1 MTSSGDAAPPPDA
14 AADSEQM
21 RYRNEGIRSLLAA
34 FSDGDP
40 QQVLRVRE
48 ILADLQQ
55 SAFGVFLF
63 LAILPSFIPIPGVA
77 GGISGP
83 LTVLIGVQMMCCLR
97 KPWVPRF
104 IGERGPR
111 RSTGQRFMTR
121 LAPTLRR
128 LDRMLKPRLHGLV
141 DRRPAQVF
149 TGLLLVLVGI
159 LLTLPIPFTNYIFGL
174 ILLLFALALLE
185 RDGALLLVGWGAAL
199 LSVAAFGVTSDQ
211 LLDLIR
217 GWWPAAWR

>member
-1 MTSSGDAAPPPDA
+1 MTSSAEGRPPPGDADE
-14 AADSEQM
+14 EQM

-40 QQVLRVRE
+40 EQVLRVRE

-83 LTVLIGVQMMCCLR
+83 LTVLIGLQMMCCLR
-97 KPWVPRF
+97 KPWVPGF

-111 RSTGQRFMTR
+111 RRTSQRFVAK

-128 LDRMLKPRLHGLV
+128 LDRLLKPRLDVLL
-141 DRRPAQVF
+141 DRLPAQVF
-149 TGLLLVLVGI
+149 SGLLLVLVGI
-159 LLTLPIPFTNYIFGL
+159 LLTLPIPFTNYLFGL

-185 RDGALLLVGWGAAL
+185 RDGALLLAGWAAAL
-199 LSVAAFGVTSDQ
+199 ISVAVFGVTSDQ
-211 LLDLIR
+211 LVDLIV
-217 GWWPAAWR
+217 GWWPVAWR

>member
-1 MTSSGDAAPPPDA
+1 MTSSDNSAPPSEDA
-14 AADSEQM
+14 GSEQM

-40 QQVLRVRE
+40 EHVLRVRE

-83 LTVLIGVQMMCCLR
+83 LTVLIGLQMMCCLR
-97 KPWVPRF
+97 KPWVPGF
-104 IGERGPR
+104 IGDRGPKR
-111 RSTGQRFMTR
+111 RTSQRFVAK
-121 LAPTLRR
+121 LAPTLQR
-128 LDRMLKPRLHGLV
+128 LDRLLRPRLHGVL
-141 DRRPAQVF
+141 DRMPAQVF
-149 TGLLLVLVGI
+149 TGALLVLVGV
-159 LLTLPIPFTNYIFGL
+159 LLTLPIPFTNYVFGL

-185 RDGALLLVGWGAAL
+185 RDGALMLAGWAAAL
-199 LSVAAFGVTSDQ
+199 ISIAVFGVTSDQ
-211 LLDLIR
+211 LVDLIR
-217 GWWPAAWR
+217 GWWPLAWR

>member
-1 MTSSGDAAPPPDA
+1 MTSSAEGRPPAGDADE
-14 AADSEQM
+14 DQM

-40 QQVLRVRE
+40 EQVLRVRE

-83 LTVLIGVQMMCCLR
+83 LTVLIGLQMMCCLR
-97 KPWVPRF
+97 KPWVPAF
-104 IGERGPR
+104 IGARGPR
-111 RSTGQRFMTR
+111 RRTSQRFVTK

-128 LDRMLKPRLHGLV
+128 LDRLLKPRLHGLL
-141 DRRPAQVF
+141 DRLPAQVF
-149 TGLLLVLVGI
+149 TGVLLVMVGV

-185 RDGALLLVGWGAAL
+185 RDGALLLAGWAAAL
-199 LSVAAFGVTSDQ
+199 ISVAVFGVTSDQ
-211 LLDLIR
+211 LVDLIR
-217 GWWPAAWR
+217 GWWPVAWR

>member
-1 MTSSGDAAPPPDA
+1 
-14 AADSEQM
+14 M

-40 QQVLRVRE
+40 EQVLRVRE

-63 LAILPSFIPIPGVA
+63 LAILPAFIPIPGVA

-83 LTVLIGVQMMCCLR
+83 LTVLIGLQTMCCLR
-97 KPWVPRF
+97 KPWVPAF

-111 RSTGQRFMTR
+111 RRTSQRFVAK

-128 LDRMLKPRLHGLV
+128 LDRLLKPRLHGVL
-141 DRRPAQVF
+141 DRMPAQMF

-159 LLTLPIPFTNYIFGL
+159 LLTLPIPFTNYLFGL

-185 RDGALLLVGWGAAL
+185 RDGALLLAAWAAAL
-199 LSVAAFGVTSDQ
+199 ISVAVFGVTSDQ
-211 LLDLIR
+211 LVDLIR
-217 GWWPAAWR
+217 GWWPVAWR

>member
-1 MTSSGDAAPPPDA
+1 
-14 AADSEQM
+14 M

-34 FSDGDP
+34 FSEGDP
-40 QQVLRVRE
+40 NHVLRVRE

-104 IGERGPR
+104 IGDRGPR
-111 RSTGQRFMTR
+111 RSTSQRFVAR
-121 LAPTLRR
+121 LAPTLQR
-128 LDRMLKPRLHGLV
+128 LDRLLKPRLHGML
-141 DRRPAQVF
+141 DRIPAQVF

-174 ILLLFALALLE
+174 ILL
-185 RDGALLLVGWGAAL
+185 
-199 LSVAAFGVTSDQ
+199 
-211 LLDLIR
+211 
-217 GWWPAAWR
+217 

>member
-1 MTSSGDAAPPPDA
+1 MTPSAEGGPPPGE
-14 AADSEQM
+14 ADEERM

-40 QQVLRVRE
+40 EQVLRVRE

-83 LTVLIGVQMMCCLR
+83 LTVLIGLQMMCCLR
-97 KPWVPRF
+97 KPWVPAF

-111 RSTGQRFMTR
+111 RRTSQRFVAK
-121 LAPTLRR
+121 LGPTLRR
-128 LDRMLKPRLHGLV
+128 LDRLLKPRLHVLL
-141 DRRPAQVF
+141 DRLPAQVF
-149 TGLLLVLVGI
+149 TGVLLVLVGI

-185 RDGALLLVGWGAAL
+185 RDGALLLAGWAAAL
-199 LSVAAFGVTSDQ
+199 ISVAVFGVTSDQ
-211 LLDLIR
+211 LVDLIR

>member
-1 MTSSGDAAPPPDA
+1 MTSSDNGAPPSE
-14 AADSEQM
+14 DSGGEHM

-34 FSDGDP
+34 FSEGDP
-40 QQVLRVRE
+40 NHVLRVRE

-104 IGERGPR
+104 IGDRGPR
-111 RSTGQRFMTR
+111 RSTSQRFVAR
-121 LAPTLRR
+121 LAPTLQR
-128 LDRMLKPRLHGLV
+128 LDRLLKPRLHGML
-141 DRRPAQVF
+141 DRIPAQVF

-185 RDGALLLVGWGAAL
+185 RDGALLLVGWAAAL
-199 LSVAAFGVTSDQ
+199 VSVAVFGVTSDQ
-211 LLDLIR
+211 LLDLVR
-217 GWWPAAWR
+217 DWWPVAWR

>member
-1 MTSSGDAAPPPDA
+1 MTSSAEGGPPPGDADE
-14 AADSEQM
+14 DQM

-40 QQVLRVRE
+40 EQVLRVRE

-83 LTVLIGVQMMCCLR
+83 LTVLIGLQMMCCLR
-97 KPWVPRF
+97 KPWVPGF

-111 RSTGQRFMTR
+111 RRTSQRFVAK

-128 LDRMLKPRLHGLV
+128 LDRLLKPRLHGLL
-141 DRRPAQVF
+141 DRLPAQVF

-159 LLTLPIPFTNYIFGL
+159 LLTLPIPFTNYLFGL

-185 RDGALLLVGWGAAL
+185 RDGALLLVGWAATL
-199 LSVAAFGVTSDQ
+199 ISVAVFGVTSDQ
-211 LLDLIR
+211 LVDLIR
-217 GWWPAAWR
+217 GWWPVAWR

>member
-1 MTSSGDAAPPPDA
+1 MTSSDDGSAPRD
-14 AADSEQM
+14 DTSEQM

-34 FSDGDP
+34 FSEGDP
-40 QQVLRVRE
+40 DQVLRVRE

-83 LTVLIGVQMMCCLR
+83 LTVLIGLQMMCCLR
-97 KPWVPRF
+97 KPWVPCF

-111 RSTGQRFMTR
+111 RRTSQRFVSK
-121 LAPTLRR
+121 LGPTLQR
-128 LDRMLKPRLHGLV
+128 LDRLLKPRLHGML
-141 DRRPAQVF
+141 DRMPAQVF
-149 TGLLLVLVGI
+149 TGVLLVLVGI
-159 LLTLPIPFTNYIFGL
+159 LLTLPIPLTNYLFGL

-185 RDGALLLVGWGAAL
+185 RDGALMLVGWAAAL
-199 LSVAAFGVTSDQ
+199 ISVAVFGVTSDQ
-211 LLDLIR
+211 LVDLIR
-217 GWWPAAWR
+217 DWWPDAWR

>member
-1 MTSSGDAAPPPDA
+1 MTSSDNHAPPSD
-14 AADSEQM
+14 DTGSEQM
-21 RYRNEGIRSLLAA
+21 RYRNEGIRRLLAA
-34 FSDGDP
+34 FSEGDP
-40 QQVLRVRE
+40 EHVLRVRE

-63 LAILPSFIPIPGVA
+63 LAILPSFMPIPGVA

-83 LTVLIGVQMMCCLR
+83 LTMLIGVQIMCCLR

-111 RSTGQRFMTR
+111 RRTSQRFVAK
-121 LAPTLRR
+121 LAPTLQR
-128 LDRMLKPRLHGLV
+128 LDRLLKPRLHSML

-149 TGLLLVLVGI
+149 TGLLLVLTGF

-174 ILLLFALALLE
+174 ILLLFAL
-185 RDGALLLVGWGAAL
+185 
-199 LSVAAFGVTSDQ
+199 
-211 LLDLIR
+211 
-217 GWWPAAWR
+217 

>member
-1 MTSSGDAAPPPDA
+1 MTSSAEGRPPAGDADE
-14 AADSEQM
+14 DQM

-40 QQVLRVRE
+40 EQVLRVRE

-83 LTVLIGVQMMCCLR
+83 LTVLIGLQMMCCLR
-97 KPWVPRF
+97 KPWVPAF

-111 RSTGQRFMTR
+111 RRTSQRFVTK

-128 LDRMLKPRLHGLV
+128 LDRLLKPRLHGLL
-141 DRRPAQVF
+141 DRLPAQVF
-149 TGLLLVLVGI
+149 TGVLLVMVGV

-185 RDGALLLVGWGAAL
+185 RDGALLLAGWAAAL
-199 LSVAAFGVTSDQ
+199 ISVAVFGVTSDQ
-211 LLDLIR
+211 LVDLIR
-217 GWWPAAWR
+217 GWWPVAWR